1 MAVNLKRKNEI
12 TSVVEDVEKLE
23 PCVLLQRCKKVQPLW
38 KIVWQLLKKLNIEL
52 YYDSTILVS
61 HLGVCMKELKT
72 KDLNI
77 YLHTNIHGSIIHNS
91 QNV

>member
-1 MAVNLKRKNEI
+1 M
-12 TSVVEDVEKLE
+12 EKLE

-38 KIVWQLLKKLNIEL
+38 KIAWQLLNKLNIEL

-61 HLGVCMKELKT
+61 HLDVRMKELKT
-72 KDLNI
+72 KDLNG
-77 YLHTNIHGSIIHNS
+77 YLHTNIHGSIIHNT